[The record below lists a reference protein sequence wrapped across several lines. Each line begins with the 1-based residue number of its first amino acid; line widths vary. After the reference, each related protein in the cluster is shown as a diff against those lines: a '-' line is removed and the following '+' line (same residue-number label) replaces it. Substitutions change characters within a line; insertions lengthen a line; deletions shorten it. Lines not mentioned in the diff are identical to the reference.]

1 MIRIAMEANTNKI
14 DAIVKEFEQQ
24 ELSEELEETG
34 LPVPESEMLSRET
47 MEKVLEAKKAK
58 QSQFQ
63 SYWEFDEN
71 DLNPWTKVCKLI
83 ASNGL

>member
-1 MIRIAMEANTNKI
+1 MEANTSKI
-14 DAIVKEFEQQ
+14 DAVVREFEQQ
-24 ELSEELEETG
+24 ELSEELQETG

-47 MEKVLEAKKAK
+47 MEKVLEAKKAN

-71 DLNPWTKVCKLI
+71 DLNPWTKVCQLVAPNDSKLF
-83 ASNGL
+83 N